1 MKKLLEAAQKAK
13 QDTAAYMTADV
24 RNRALN
30 DGWHPAVVS
39 TLRIEHGKDGFQT
52 KVNDEHAAAAFKHE
66 FGDEHTRPSAT
77 VRKYANDSH
86 ASAQAFMASLNKHF
100 GGKF

>member
-1 MKKLLEAAQKAK
+1 MKKLLEATRKAT
-13 QDTAAYMTADV
+13 QDTAAYMTADI

-30 DGWHPAVVS
+30 DGWHPNVVS
-39 TLRIEHGKDGFQT
+39 TLRVEHGDDGFQA
-52 KVNDEHAAAAFKHE
+52 KVNAEHSAAAFTHE
-66 FGDEHTRPSAT
+66 FGDEDNRPSAT

-86 ASAQAFMASLNKHF
+86 ASSQAFMASLNKHF

>member
-1 MKKLLEAAQKAK
+1 MKKLLEATQKAK

-24 RNRALN
+24 RTRALN
-30 DGWHPAVVS
+30 DGWDPAVVAN
-39 TLRIEHGKDGFQT
+39 LRVEHGTDGFQA
-52 KVNDEHAAAAFKHE
+52 KVNAEHGEAAFKHE
-66 FGDEHTRPSAT
+66 FGDEDNRPSAT

-86 ASAQAFMASLNKHF
+86 ASAQAFMSSLNKHF